1 MSRMFDLRIFY
12 GFYRREGRSD
22 GILIEWDR
30 DVDVLVTLF
39 PPPHIS
45 V

>member
-1 MSRMFDLRIFY
+1 MPELRFFDA
-12 GFYRREGRSD
+12 FYRREGRSD

-39 PPPHIS
+39 PLPHFGRE
-45 V
+45 